1 MNLEFFHK
9 FPWFWAQKSN
19 DLGPI
24 LKSSD
29 AIGEPGHQ
37 NTRFDFRIWGFSLLS
52 FLPWEDNAN
61 SRDIIL
67 AKTTINR
74 NLKRQV
80 KRGRRTENRDG
91 EAPLRFK
98 PYVCKVPWHT
108 GVRAFFSQ
116 LFPRY
121 GHYCGPNWSS
131 GKDNGSLVWDKR
143 PIDWLDFCC
152 YCHDIGYDTHSQ
164 GELLKADM
172 AFLECLER
180 PNMATKGDAHIATL
194 YRTMCVSGLKNFLI
208 PYRRHLIQ
216 LQSLPHQP
224 AIQFGW
230 LSNLKWFSWNSQRA
244 EQKHPKMVSYIKTL
258 SFGSFE
264 LK

>member
-1 MNLEFFHK
+1 MNLEFLRNMS
-9 FPWFWAQKSN
+9 WFRAQRSN

-24 LKSSD
+24 LKPSS
-29 AIGEPGHQ
+29 AVVEQGHQ
-37 NTRFDFRIWGFSLLS
+37 HTCFDIRIWGFSLLS
-52 FLPWEDNAN
+52 LLPWETNAN
-61 SRDIIL
+61 ANAREDIIL
-67 AKTTINR
+67 TKTTINR

-80 KRGRRTENRDG
+80 KRGRAIENRGG
-91 EAPLRFK
+91 ETPLRFK

-108 GVRAFFSQ
+108 GVRAFLSQ

-152 YCHDIGYDTHSQ
+152 YCHDIGYDTHNQ
-164 GELLKADM
+164 AELLKADL

-180 PNMATKGDAHIATL
+180 PNMVTKGDAHVATV
-194 YRTMCVSGLKNFLI
+194 YRTMCVTGLKNLLI
-208 PYRRHLIQ
+208 PYRRQLIQ
-216 LQSLPHQP
+216 LQTFPYQP

-230 LSNLKWFSWNSQRA
+230 LSNVKWFSWNWQRA
-244 EQKHPKMVSYIKTL
+244 EQKHPKM
-258 SFGSFE
+258 
-264 LK
+264 